1 MVSIPQRGVAGDTT
15 HRRDDTD
22 RGRFSRP
29 ARGRFAQR
37 RGKLHPAT
45 FGVSILALKLAAFFV
60 VGLVLLFV
68 AVLWVADLRTGAI
81 DVVARSLIEQ
91 SDTVQAAL
99 MRSDN
104 ERTGAPLVD
113 ALQPAAETAE
123 NAERTELAGLLVRLT
138 EGSTTRV
145 RTYDAEGRQV
155 TDNLDDAAERGPLH
169 PPGGNLLS
177 RLWDIG
183 SSAIL
188 PPRLTAEPVATGAGA
203 GGQPTEIAAALSG
216 TKSVVKRATGEGDIL
231 VSVATPLRNG
241 AGEVVGV
248 LHLRS
253 GPGIVS
259 DLARRQELAIAR
271 VFLIAGG
278 LAIALSIVL
287 AAMVTRPLRRLA
299 AEAEYVRSGGFASP
313 MPTLYEKGEVGELS
327 RVLNEMTEALYKR
340 IDAIEAFAGEV
351 AHELKNPL
359 TSLRSAVE
367 TLPLARN
374 EDNRTQLMD
383 VIQHDIRRIDRL
395 ISDISDASKLDA
407 ELNRQRSER
416 FNLVAVLSSVIDAQ
430 ADLAA
435 EHSQSVEM
443 VAPGDADTYMVLGSD
458 SRLRQVF
465 DNLIDNAR
473 SFTPDGGR
481 IIATAQRFA
490 GFIEVVIDDEGPGI
504 AEEAL
509 ERIFERFYTDRPGP
523 GAFGNNSGLG
533 LAISR
538 QIVEAQN
545 GEIFAENRYRPT
557 GKDGHEVAGARFTV
571 RLPSAS

>member
-15 HRRDDTD
+15 HRRDDTE

-37 RGKLHPAT
+37 PGRLHPAT

-104 ERTGAPLVD
+104 ERTGAPLVN
-113 ALQPAAETAE
+113 ALQPADETAE
-123 NAERTELAGLLVRLT
+123 NRERTELAGLLVRLT

-145 RTYDAEGRQV
+145 RTYDAKGRQV
-155 TDNLDDAAERGPLH
+155 TDNLDDAATASGPLH
-169 PPGGNLLS
+169 PHSGNLLS

-188 PPRLTAEPVATGAGA
+188 PPRLTAEPVVTGGD
-203 GGQPTEIAAALSG
+203 QPTEITAALAG

-367 TLPLARN
+367 TLPLAKN
-374 EDNRTQLMD
+374 EDSRTRLMD

-407 ELNRQRSER
+407 ELNRQRFER
-416 FNLVAVLSSVIDAQ
+416 FNLVAVLSSVINAQ

-435 EHSQSVEM
+435 EHNQSVEM
-443 VAPGDADTYMVLGSD
+443 VAPGDADTYMVLGND

-490 GFIEVVIDDEGPGI
+490 SFIEVVIDDEGPGI

-523 GAFGNNSGLG
+523 GGFGNNSGLG